1 VRPTAGSRPRLALG
15 CRLTESSGPTA
26 TLLMPER
33 AMRLNGPALE
43 IVRRC
48 DGTRTLADIAGELQ
62 ALFPG
67 ADAVVI
73 ENDAADLLE
82 RLHERRG
89 VDFEP

>member
-1 VRPTAGSRPRLALG
+1 MRPSSASRPRLALG
-15 CRLTESSGPTA
+15 CRLTDAEGPTG

-48 DGTRTLADIAGELQ
+48 DGARTLADIAGELQ

-67 ADAVVI
+67 AETATI
-73 ENDAADLLE
+73 ERDAADLLE
-82 RLHERRG
+82 RLHERRA

>member
-1 VRPTAGSRPRLALG
+1 MRPSSTSRPRLALG
-15 CRLTESSGPTA
+15 CRLTDAASATA

-48 DGTRTLADIAGELQ
+48 DGTRTLAQIAAELQ

-67 ADAVVI
+67 AETATI
-73 ENDAADLLE
+73 ETDAADLLE
-82 RLHERRG
+82 RLQERRA